1 MNKRAIHG
9 GVLPRQSMKGR
20 LALLLVL
27 NLLWMSCGTVGFAI
41 ADEQQPAW
49 RSVGVDPAQWT
60 DGPVEEDTP
69 MKVTYQGNAVFEIE
83 VSYVPSHGSS
93 RESGTITLELF
104 EQWAPITT
112 ANMIK
117 NVESGIYDGIF
128 FHRVIDD
135 FVTQAGDPT
144 CKTTFVY
151 LEPNPQ
157 CGSGGTGTTI
167 PLEHDENLS
176 HVDGAIGMARSQEE
190 DSADSQWYI
199 ADTEAHGLDPEGR
212 DDGGYATFGIVR
224 NGMTHVRGIANSP
237 TSDDPTG
244 TEDLENPFSSA
255 GRPMYEVTVLSVSM
269 VGVSDPDGTLRFGP
283 QDSEDTGGFGPQ
295 DSEDTGGF
303 FALLEGAYAV
313 IFTGT
318 FLIGFVV
325 VLGGWMFA
333 RIDTP
338 LSIDEQTKQVSL
350 DAVLLEETP

>member
-1 MNKRAIHG
+1 
-9 GVLPRQSMKGR
+9 MKGR
-20 LALLLVL
+20 LALLLVV
-27 NLLWMSCGTVGFAI
+27 NLVLMSCGTVGSAI

-49 RSVGVDPAQWT
+49 RSVGIDPTQWT

-69 MKVTYQGNAVFEIE
+69 MKNTYQGNAVFEIE
-83 VSYVPSHGSS
+83 VSYIPSLGSS
-93 RESGTITLELF
+93 RQSGTITLELF

-135 FVTQAGDPT
+135 FVTQSGDPT
-144 CKTTFVY
+144 CKSAFGFYPLTS
-151 LEPNPQ
+151 LE

-167 PLEHDENLS
+167 PLEHEDNLS

-199 ADTEAHGLDPEGR
+199 AETEAHNLDPENR

-224 NGMTHVRGIANSP
+224 DGMSHVRNIAKSP

-244 TEDLENPFSSA
+244 NEDIQNPASSA
-255 GRPMYEVTVLSVSM
+255 GRPVNEILITSVTLT
-269 VGVSDPDGTLRFGP
+269 GVSDPDGTVRFGL
-283 QDSEDTGGFGPQ
+283 QDSED
-295 DSEDTGGF
+295 EGGF
-303 FALLEGAYAV
+303 FALVEEFYAV
-313 IFTGT
+313 IFTST
-318 FLIGFVV
+318 FLIGTV
-325 VLGGWMFA
+325 VLLAGWMFA

-338 LSIDEQTKQVSL
+338 LSIYAQSKDVSL
-350 DAVLLEETP
+350 DALLLDETP

>member
-1 MNKRAIHG
+1 MYKRAIDG
-9 GVLPRQSMKGR
+9 GVLPRRSMKGR
-20 LALLLVL
+20 LALLLVV
-27 NLLWMSCGTVGFAI
+27 NLVLMSCGTVGSAI

-49 RSVGVDPAQWT
+49 RSVGIDPTQWT

-69 MKVTYQGNAVFEIE
+69 MKNTYQGNAVFEIE
-83 VSYVPSHGSS
+83 VSYIPSLGSS
-93 RESGTITLELF
+93 RQSGTITLELF

-135 FVTQAGDPT
+135 FVTQSGDPT
-144 CKTTFVY
+144 CKSAFGFYPLTS
-151 LEPNPQ
+151 LE

-167 PLEHDENLS
+167 PLEHEDNLS

-199 ADTEAHGLDPEGR
+199 AETEAHNLDPENR

-224 NGMTHVRGIANSP
+224 DGMSHVRNIAKSP

-244 TEDLENPFSSA
+244 NEDIQNPASSA
-255 GRPMYEVTVLSVSM
+255 GRPVNEILITSVTLT
-269 VGVSDPDGTLRFGP
+269 GVSDPDGTVRFGP
-283 QDSEDTGGFGPQ
+283 QDSED
-295 DSEDTGGF
+295 EGGF
-303 FALLEGAYAV
+303 FALVEEFYAV
-313 IFTGT
+313 IFTST
-318 FLIGFVV
+318 FLIGTV
-325 VLGGWMFA
+325 VLLAGWMFA

-338 LSIDEQTKQVSL
+338 LSIEDQNKEVSL
-350 DAVLLEETP
+350 DALLLDEMP

>member
-128 FHRVIDD
+128 FHRVIEN

-144 CKTTFVY
+144 CKTLGIYPLTS
-151 LEPNPQ
+151 LE

-167 PLEHDENLS
+167 PLEHEDNLS

-338 LSIDEQTKQVSL
+338 LSIDEQTKQMSL
-350 DAVLLEETP
+350 DAVLLEEIP